1 MASAQKPAILLIALS
16 QLSLVQD
23 TCHNLIST
31 LQAKSD
37 LLQAEL
43 PTTALQHLSR
53 TNLIG
58 VILGDGDLTKG
69 TKYADL
75 LHAVLNYAKAGG
87 RVVCCAGFSS
97 FTRAPDVT
105 TFFRNTWGLSWEPG
119 TYERAT
125 YFANPGRG
133 HGTAGKDISS
143 GYSQKALSLKGV
155 LGSDRL
161 YVPTARSETESFGQV
176 TRRVQDLS
184 QTPTALANIGQ
195 GFLGYVGDVNSEE
208 ESIGVILAMLGL
220 I

>member
-69 TKYADL
+69 IKHANL
-75 LHAVLNYAKAGG
+75 LHAVLNYAKSRGT
-87 RVVCCAGFSS
+87 VVYCARFSS
-97 FTRAPDVT
+97 F
-105 TFFRNTWGLSWEPG
+105 FRLD
-119 TYERAT
+119 
-125 YFANPGRG
+125 
-133 HGTAGKDISS
+133 H
-143 GYSQKALSLKGV
+143 SQ
-155 LGSDRL
+155 
-161 YVPTARSETESFGQV
+161 
-176 TRRVQDLS
+176 RR
-184 QTPTALANIGQ
+184 I
-195 GFLGYVGDVNSEE
+195 
-208 ESIGVILAMLGL
+208 
-220 I
+220 